1 MSYSSRTQVARRST
15 PRLTISGPF
24 EGPIHTPR
32 ADLRIHRFAQDSVK
46 PGQWVKLESG
56 DHRCAI
62 GKPVDIVHSVASVA
76 LTSIGDDP
84 DLLIPLRAL
93 APFYRYGDNV
103 KCRWPGSCGLVT
115 SVDEV
120 EMVLTFVEKTTTI
133 TRVQILGRGVL
144 LTLLLDHPHRRG
156 GATQPPSATMS
167 PGPPPRDSTPWPTSH
182 WLFTS
187 VIQSALKRKC
197 VPFVIRTSG
206 NYTLDVYDGK
216 SARTLPIS

>member
-1 MSYSSRTQVARRST
+1 MTNTGSVVKPTRRASLSYSSRTQVARRST

-120 EMVLTFVEKTTTI
+120 EMELTFVEKDYNNNASSNSW
-133 TRVQILGRGVL
+133 TRRSFDTFIRS
-144 LTLLLDHPHRRG
+144 
-156 GATQPPSATMS
+156 PPSTRWSHTTPLSDDVARPS
-167 PGPPPRDSTPWPTSH
+167 PSGFDALAH
-182 WLFTS
+182 
-187 VIQSALKRKC
+187 QSLAIYKC
-197 VPFVIRTSG
+197 DTERTK
-206 NYTLDVYDGK
+206 TEV
-216 SARTLPIS
+216 RTFCHSNLR